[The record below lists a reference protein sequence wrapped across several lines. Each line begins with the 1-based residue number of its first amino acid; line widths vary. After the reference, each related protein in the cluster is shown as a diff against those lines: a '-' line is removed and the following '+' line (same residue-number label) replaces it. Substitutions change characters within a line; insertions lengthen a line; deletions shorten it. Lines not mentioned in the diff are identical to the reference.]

1 MGGLQPIK
9 DQPIDYKEKFEL
21 QSINVASRS
30 YRDKLIDIDL
40 QAIVQ
45 EIENIVPFTPIP
57 IESYLVYTAVL
68 SQSGGDNPKT
78 IGEGIPLV
86 AGVRYEFGPTAIDG
100 SWDFS
105 NVGGPMYPKTHAFTA
120 TASDIPNSWTGVSF
134 LSYNEGDPVVTVL
147 ENNLGDIYWTYDST
161 GFYTGHSGGAFTEN
175 KSFALISSS
184 TMGAIVT
191 NISVYDNS
199 NVLIVAS
206 DSEGY
211 RENFI
216 AYVEIRVYLDRR
228 IPPGDIATDSGDIAT
243 Y

>member
-1 MGGLQPIK
+1 MGELQPIK

-30 YRDKLIDIDL
+30 YKEQLIDIDL
-40 QAIVQ
+40 QAIAQ
-45 EIENIVPFTPIP
+45 EVNNISPKPL
-57 IESYLVYTAVL
+57 SYKVYTAVL
-68 SQSGGDNPKT
+68 SQSGGDNKKT
-78 IGEGIPLV
+78 IGEGMPLV
-86 AGVRYEFGPTAIDG
+86 AGVRYECGPTAIYG

-105 NVGGPMYPKTHAFTA
+105 NVGGPMYPKTYAFTA
-120 TASDIPNSWTGVSF
+120 TASVEPNSWAGVSS
-134 LSYNEGDPVVTVL
+134 LSYNTGAPIATVL

-216 AYVEIRVYLDRR
+216 AYVEIRVYK
-228 IPPGDIATDSGDIAT
+228 TK
-243 Y
+243 